1 MRMNSTKYWQKK
13 NTSRAKKNFI
23 LVPVKISAEKRVD
36 DVYLQIATRNEYS
49 NDHTGYHR
57 PGYHRQVTGK
67 VYQKKKLAAGR

>member
-57 PGYHRQVTGK
+57 QVTGK